1 MKKLCSVVIAA
12 TLVMGCMPF
21 TAFAADVSVTA
32 KGTAVEF
39 TDAKPYI
46 NSDNRT
52 LIPLRAIAETL
63 SLNVTWDDAAKSATF
78 SDEAGTTKTV
88 FTIGDKKFKVVSG
101 DISKEVEMD
110 TAAVITDDRTYAP
123 ARYLAE
129 AFGYNVSWDGI
140 NSIVSIT
147 PTYEIESTDIEVDSA
162 RSTKIK
168 ATIVMP
174 KVAEGVK
181 VPLVAIA
188 HGHGGDRNENG
199 GLADIAESLAKAG
212 IATIR
217 MDFPGCGKSEE
228 SFQKNTMTNMV
239 SDVYSCIDY
248 AEKNYAID
256 STKIGIFGYSMGGR
270 IACEMAGEG
279 KVNFSGMVLLAPY
292 VDNSKTINFI
302 GNEEENAKL
311 IAAAE
316 KDGYVVFTTKY
327 GQVQELS
334 KEFFN
339 DITTIDPLANAAGF
353 KGKAMVI
360 YGEDDNT
367 VAPEIS
373 KRAVEVFNAKVLD
386 VTGDTHS
393 YSFYSDK
400 PEIRSAIVVN
410 TVNLFLET
418 FK

>member
-1 MKKLCSVVIAA
+1 MKKLCSVALAA
-12 TLVMGCMPF
+12 TLVMSCMPL
-21 TAFAADVSVTA
+21 TAFAADISVTA
-32 KGTAVEF
+32 KGAAVEF

-46 NSDNRT
+46 NSDSRT
-52 LIPLRAIAETL
+52 LVPLRAIAEAL
-63 SLNVTWDDAAKSATF
+63 DLNVTWDDTAKAATF
-78 SDEAGTTKTV
+78 ADKAGTKKTV
-88 FTIGDKKFKVVSG
+88 FTIGENKYTVVSG
-101 DISKEVEMD
+101 ETSSDVEMD

-129 AFGYNVSWDGI
+129 AFGYNVSWDGS

-147 PTYEIESTDIEVDSA
+147 PSYDIAATEVEIPSA

-188 HGHGGDRNENG
+188 HGHGGNRDENG
-199 GLADIAESLAKAG
+199 GLTDIAESLAKAG

-228 SFQKNTMTNMV
+228 SFQQNTMTNMV

-248 AEKNYAID
+248 AQKNFAID
-256 STKIGIFGYSMGGR
+256 STKVGIFGYSMGGR
-270 IACEMAGEG
+270 IAAEIAGEG
-279 KVNFSGMVLLAPY
+279 KIDLDGMVLLAPY
-292 VDNSKTINFI
+292 VDNSSYVKFLGDETTSKEIM
-302 GNEEENAKL
+302 AT
-311 IAAAE
+311 AE
-316 KDGYVVFTTKY
+316 KDGHVVYTTKY

-334 KEFFN
+334 KAFFN
-339 DITTIDPLANAAGF
+339 DLTTIDPLAKASSF

-360 YGEDDNT
+360 YGQDDNT
-367 VAPEIS
+367 VDPAIS
-373 KRAVEVFNAKVLD
+373 QKAAVAFNAKVLD

-400 PEIRSAIVVN
+400 PQIRSAIVVN
-410 TVNLFLET
+410 TVNLFLDA

>member
-1 MKKLCSVVIAA
+1 MKKLCSVALAA
-12 TLVMGCMPF
+12 ALVMGCMPF
-21 TAFAADVSVTA
+21 TAFAADISVTA
-32 KGTAVEF
+32 KGAAVEF

-52 LIPLRAIAETL
+52 LVPLRTIAEAL
-63 SLNVTWDDAAKSATF
+63 DLEVTWDDATKSATF
-78 SDEAGTTKTV
+78 ADKAGTKKTV
-88 FTIGDKKFKVVSG
+88 FTIGENKYTVVEG
-101 DISKEVEMD
+101 ETSKEVEMD
-110 TAAVITDDRTYAP
+110 TAAVITNDRTYAP

-129 AFGYNVSWDGI
+129 AYGYNVSWDS
-140 NSIVSIT
+140 NDSIVSIT
-147 PTYEIESTDIEVDSA
+147 PSYEIESTEIEVDSA

-188 HGHGGDRNENG
+188 HGHGGNRDENG
-199 GLADIAESLAKAG
+199 GLTDIAESLAKAG

-217 MDFPGCGKSEE
+217 MDFPGCGKSDE

-256 STKIGIFGYSMGGR
+256 NTKVGIFGYSMGGR
-270 IACEMAGEG
+270 IAAQMAGEG
-279 KVNFSGMVLLAPY
+279 KINFAGMVLLAPY
-292 VDNSKTINFI
+292 VANSSYVNFM
-302 GNEEENAKL
+302 GDEATSNEYMAT
-311 IAAAE
+311 AE
-316 KDGYVVFTTKY
+316 KDGYVVYTTKY

-334 KEFFN
+334 KEFFE
-339 DITTIDPLANAAGF
+339 DLVSKDPLVNAANF
-353 KGKAMVI
+353 KGKSMVI
-360 YGEDDNT
+360 YGQDDNT
-367 VAPEIS
+367 VDPAIS
-373 KRAVEVFNAKVLD
+373 QKAADAFNAKVLD

-393 YSFYSDK
+393 YSFYSDM
-400 PEIRSAIVVN
+400 PQIRSAIVVN
-410 TVNLFLET
+410 TVNLFLDA

>member
-1 MKKLCSVVIAA
+1 MKKLCSVALAA
-12 TLVMGCMPF
+12 TLVIGCMPF
-21 TAFAADVSVTA
+21 TAFAADISVTA
-32 KGTAVEF
+32 KGAAVEF

-46 NSDNRT
+46 NSDSRT
-52 LIPLRAIAETL
+52 LVPLRAIAEAL
-63 SLNVTWDDAAKSATF
+63 DLDVTWDDAAKSATF
-78 SDEAGTTKTV
+78 ADKAGMKKTV
-88 FTIGDKKFKVVSG
+88 FTIGDNKYTVVDG
-101 DISKEVEMD
+101 DTSTDVEMD
-110 TAAVITDDRTYAP
+110 TAAVITDDRSYAP

-129 AFGYNVSWDGI
+129 AFGYNVSWDGS
-140 NSIVSIT
+140 NSVVSIT
-147 PTYEIESTDIEVDSA
+147 PSYEIESTDVEIPSV
-162 RSTKIK
+162 RSTNIM

-174 KVAEGVK
+174 KVADDVK

-256 STKIGIFGYSMGGR
+256 STKVGIFGYSMGGR
-270 IACEMAGEG
+270 IAAEIAGEG
-279 KVNFSGMVLLAPY
+279 KINLNGMVLLAPY
-292 VDNSKTINFI
+292 VDNSEYVNFL
-302 GNEEENAKL
+302 GDEETNKELMAK
-311 IAAAE
+311 ADKE
-316 KDGYVVFTTKY
+316 GYIVFTTKY

-339 DITTIDPLANAAGF
+339 DVLTIDPLANASEF
-353 KGKAMVI
+353 KGKALVI
-360 YGEDDNT
+360 YGQDDNT
-367 VAPEIS
+367 VDPAIS
-373 KRAVEVFNAKVLD
+373 QKAADAFNAKVLD

-410 TVNLFLET
+410 TVNLFLDA